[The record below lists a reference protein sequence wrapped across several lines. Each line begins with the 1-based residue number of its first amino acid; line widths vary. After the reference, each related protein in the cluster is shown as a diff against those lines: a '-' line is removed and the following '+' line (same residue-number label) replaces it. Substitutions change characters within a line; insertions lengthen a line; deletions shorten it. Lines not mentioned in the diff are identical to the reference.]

1 MIRPSGVGVGK
12 PPVNGVKSWPR
23 SEEPPRGDWLLLL
36 SRLPDERG
44 EDAVADFG
52 VATEYLQGVENSD
65 RGIDEGRQ
73 NRRCVLRRRPDY
85 GATKD
90 EAGGLKHSASVP
102 PSMRSSALE

>member
-52 VATEYLQGVENSD
+52 VATEYCRASKIVTGGSTKVARTGV
-65 RGIDEGRQ
+65 
-73 NRRCVLRRRPDY
+73 
-85 GATKD
+85 
-90 EAGGLKHSASVP
+90 AS
-102 PSMRSSALE
+102 